1 VGAPMAERG
10 DVEGPQDRVDPPS
23 VRACSPAYT
32 SALADIDEEDGMGVK
47 FLSEDWATAAQDA
60 MNADPGFVGAIGGQ
74 TARLQQVVTGVP
86 DGDVHYYVKLE
97 DGKAE
102 VAIGD
107 VENPD
112 ATISQ
117 DYPTAK
123 GISTG
128 ELSAVAAYMSGKLR
142 VQGNLMK
149 LMTMQGVL
157 TQLPNALKDLDV
169 DY

>member
-1 VGAPMAERG
+1 
-10 DVEGPQDRVDPPS
+10 
-23 VRACSPAYT
+23 
-32 SALADIDEEDGMGVK
+32 MGVK
-47 FLSEDWATAAQDA
+47 FLTEEWATASQNA
-60 MNADPGFVGAIGGQ
+60 MNADPGFVSAIGGQ

-86 DGDVHYYVKLE
+86 DGDVRYYVKLE

-107 VENPD
+107 VDNPD
-112 ATISQ
+112 ATITQ
-117 DYPTAK
+117 DYDTAK

-157 TQLPNALKDLDV
+157 TQLPNALKGLEV